1 MHRREDLSRD
11 RSRIAGGVALGA
23 GLAFVTGE
31 VLSRARPDTDFVA
44 CATGAAYLINLVDL
58 LKYGLIGVA
67 LLLVVRMLGDG
78 LSRFGRV
85 TGYVAATGFIVTGV
99 ANGIEHCAH
108 VDALGL
114 AYVLGL
120 LIGLVG
126 AAVFGVSLAR
136 SGALPAWIGW
146 VILLGVLSFFARG
159 EEGGAVLL
167 GIAWIAVGVRLLTH
181 PTPTARDLAT
191 TPPGER

>member
-1 MHRREDLSRD
+1 MPQSEDLSGS

-31 VLSRARPDTDFVA
+31 IVIRARPDTDFVA
-44 CATGAAYLINLVDL
+44 CETGTAYLINLVDL
-58 LKYGLIGVA
+58 LKYGLTGVA
-67 LLLVVRMLGDG
+67 LALLVRMLGDG
-78 LSRFGRV
+78 LSRSGRFV
-85 TGYVAATGFIVTGV
+85 GRVAATGFIVTGL

-108 VDALGL
+108 IDALGL
-114 AYVLGL
+114 AYVIGL

-136 SGALPAWIGW
+136 SGALPAWTGW
-146 VILLGVLSFFARG
+146 VLTFGVLSFFARG

-167 GIAWIAVGVRLLTH
+167 GTAWIAIGARLLA
-181 PTPTARDLAT
+181 PR
-191 TPPGER
+191 R